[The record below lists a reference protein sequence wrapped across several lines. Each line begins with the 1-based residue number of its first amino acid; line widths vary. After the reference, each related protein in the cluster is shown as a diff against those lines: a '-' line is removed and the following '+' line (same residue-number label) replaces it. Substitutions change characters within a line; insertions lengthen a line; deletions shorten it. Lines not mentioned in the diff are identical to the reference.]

1 MLKTVTERL
10 DNLFR
15 VTWQENGEIKFWTQA
30 GWLEHLTTFPN
41 GLCAKTCCRC
51 PGVTISRFINCSN
64 CLVVATT
71 SFCFCPYS
79 LQIMFT
85 HIIFLDLHNPPVMFA
100 ATNRM
105 EIFNLP
111 ISTEIS
117 PGGLFVITELWLFLL
132 PPPLKYTNLLFLKE
146 FSLQT
151 FCFFSGHR
159 TLYVGVRMPL
169 GRQSHRHH
177 RTHGQKHRRRMRGKG
192 ASQGE
197 EGPEALAHGN
207 TSGGRAGGRPQ
218 LGVPRDWGHVGQ
230 TSSR

>member
-1 MLKTVTERL
+1 MTSVPRLAVT
-10 DNLFR
+10 
-15 VTWQENGEIKFWTQA
+15 
-30 GWLEHLTTFPN
+30 
-41 GLCAKTCCRC
+41 
-51 PGVTISRFINCSN
+51 PGVTILRFISCLN

-85 HIIFLDLHNPPVMFA
+85 HIISFDLHNPPVRFA
-100 ATNRM
+100 AMNRM
-105 EIFNLP
+105 AATFNLP
-111 ISTEIS
+111 ISTDSVLEVFEVLS
-117 PGGLFVITELWLFLL
+117 LQSCNFFFFFS
-132 PPPLKYTNLLFLKE
+132 PLKYTSLFFLKE
-146 FSLQT
+146 SSLQT

-177 RTHGQKHRRRMRGKG
+177 RTHGQKHRRRTRGKG

-207 TSGGRAGGRPQ
+207 TSGGRAGRCPQ
-218 LGVPRDWGHVGQ
+218 LGGPMRLRACGMDIQQVAFPACFKEEEMPLRIKSICLK
-230 TSSR
+230 TSPFRPPKSMP